1 MSERTG
7 NDRIYRR
14 VLGIGLLV
22 SLAVHGAILA
32 WGRLDVPSA
41 ADADDAAE
49 PKTQLALT
57 YADEEPLELIDVRV
71 IEADVVAET
80 APAPD
85 VETSTAPAALDL
97 DPPKLAAAQQGSMIL
112 VSLVEEDDS
121 DIGSAV
127 EYDRLG
133 AAVAAANQGGNDH
146 DFERLGG
153 FRIPEAS
160 GGRGPLIIG
169 GGGSGCEGPRVR
181 LPGSSIPGFTG
192 IRVGGIGV
200 RSP

>member
-1 MSERTG
+1 MSERAG
-7 NDRIYRR
+7 YDRIYRR

-32 WGRLDVPSA
+32 WGRLDAPSA
-41 ADADDAAE
+41 AADDLAE

-57 YADEEPLELIDVRV
+57 YADERPVELLDVRV
-71 IEADVVAET
+71 TEADVATET

-97 DPPKLAAAQQGSMIL
+97 DPPKLAAAQQGSMIA

-121 DIGSAV
+121 DIGSAI

-133 AAVAAANQGGNDH
+133 AAVAAANRGGNDH

-153 FRIPEAS
+153 FRIPEGS

-181 LPGSSIPGFTG
+181 LPGTRTGGFTG
-192 IRVGGIGV
+192 IRVAGV
-200 RSP
+200 RFTSP

>member
-1 MSERTG
+1 MSERAG
-7 NDRIYRR
+7 DDRIYRR

-32 WGRLDVPSA
+32 WGRLDVGSSATDPST
-41 ADADDAAE
+41 AE
-49 PKTQLALT
+49 SSPQLALT
-57 YADEEPLELIDVRV
+57 FTDEEPVELVDVRV
-71 IEADVVAET
+71 VEAYVVAET

-97 DPPKLAAAQQGSMIL
+97 DPPKLAAAQQGSMIA
-112 VSLVEEDDS
+112 VSLVEKDES
-121 DIGSAV
+121 DIGSAI

-133 AAVAAANQGGNDH
+133 AAVEAANRGGNDH

-153 FRIPEAS
+153 FRIPEGS

-169 GGGSGCEGPRVR
+169 GGGSGCEGPRT
-181 LPGSSIPGFTG
+181 LPGTRRPGFTG
-192 IRVGGIGV
+192 IRVAGV
-200 RSP
+200 GFRAP

>member
-1 MSERTG
+1 MSERVG
-7 NDRIYRR
+7 LDRIYRR

-32 WGRLDVPSA
+32 WGRLNVQSDIDAEDAVA
-41 ADADDAAE
+41 A
-49 PKTQLALT
+49 KTQLALT
-57 YADEEPLELIDVRV
+57 FADEEPVELVDVRV
-71 IEADVVAET
+71 VEADVAAET

-97 DPPKLAAAQQGSMIL
+97 DPPQLAAAQQGSMIA
-112 VSLVEEDDS
+112 VSLVETDES
-121 DIGSAV
+121 DIGSAI

-133 AAVAAANQGGNDH
+133 AAVAAANRGGNDH

-153 FRIPEAS
+153 FRIPEGS

-181 LPGSSIPGFTG
+181 LPGTRTGGFTG
-192 IRVGGIGV
+192 IRVAGV
-200 RSP
+200 GFRSP